1 MSDADASWN
10 WQGCEGKPVIVEV
23 FSPGEEVELFING
36 ASLGRKK
43 AGKDAGYRVL
53 YECTYNPGWVEAVTY
68 DDWGAEIGKIRITT
82 AIGEKQLVLRKES
95 GEEKEL
101 LFIEIQICDSKGH
114 VFTDC
119 DCELTLKELEGAE
132 VLGFG
137 SGNPKPDHNFNE
149 GMTRTWLGRAQMI
162 LKKRGN
168 SDGKVNIIGE
178 NGLEGVLKF

>member
-1 MSDADASWN
+1 M
-10 WQGCEGKPVIVEV
+10 
-23 FSPGEEVELFING
+23 
-36 ASLGRKK
+36 
-43 AGKDAGYRVL
+43 
-53 YECTYNPGWVEAVTY
+53 EAVTY